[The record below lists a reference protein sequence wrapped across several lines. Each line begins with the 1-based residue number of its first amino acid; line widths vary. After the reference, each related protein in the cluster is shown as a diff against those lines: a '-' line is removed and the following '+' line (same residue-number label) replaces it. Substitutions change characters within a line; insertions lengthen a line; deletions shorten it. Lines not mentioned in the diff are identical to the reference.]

1 MIQYTNN
8 LKGKKLHF
16 FRDKKIIIVEIL
28 LCIILGIGI
37 VFYAQNSK
45 QESMKQNT
53 LLYYVNISG
62 KQRMLAQRIV
72 FLSQIVVTN
81 RILNRN
87 NPKSLTELRDCIN
100 QLNSIHLI
108 LQNFVISTIVG
119 DQKYSTLDEIY
130 FGGGNLNL
138 KMEEFLNNANKIFF
152 LQSTQDLFR
161 INQELL
167 HQLEEDNGLLASLEL
182 ATLSQQ
188 FYAQNIIKES
198 QKHLQILTFGV
209 LLICGLQIILLL
221 RFS

>member
-1 MIQYTNN
+1 ME
-8 LKGKKLHF
+8 
-16 FRDKKIIIVEIL
+16 VL
-28 LCIILGIGI
+28 LCLILGVGIIL
-37 VFYAQNSK
+37 YAQTNK
-45 QESMKQNT
+45 QESIKQDT
-53 LLYYVNISG
+53 SLHYVNISG
-62 KQRMLAQRIV
+62 KQRLLAQRIV

-87 NPKSLTELRDCIN
+87 NPESLTELRNCIN

-119 DQKYSTLDEIY
+119 DKKHSTLDDIY
-130 FGGGNLNL
+130 FGDGNLNF

-167 HQLEEDNGLLASLEL
+167 KQLEEDNGLLASLEL

-198 QKHLQILTFGV
+198 QKNLQILLYSI
-209 LLICGLQIILLL
+209 LLICALQILLILWSMRMQSKDLTAKNEI
-221 RFS
+221 